1 MTNLERSNRNLL
13 LQFMLDN
20 VGGTELNPIKHVKDM
35 GDALQIEYEDGT
47 KQLASVIV
55 TDTDE

>member
-20 VGGTELNPIKHVKDM
+20 VGGTELNPIKLVKDM
-35 GDALQIEYEDGT
+35 GDALLVEYEDGT